1 MTQPWGLKKNP
12 DGTFESHNGR
22 VLVHKKGKGWVVTLD
37 GKDHPISSKKP
48 GFGHVEFILQ
58 RELGLERRAAYDYD
72 RGGE

>member
-1 MTQPWGLKKNP
+1 MQPWGLKKNP
-12 DGTFESHNGR
+12 DGSFESHNGR

-37 GKDHPISSKKP
+37 GKDHPIASKKP

-58 RELGLERRAAYDYD
+58 RELGLGRHAAYDYD